1 MRVTKEIVDR
11 DFIDITEGTPEYVF
25 NYNSVQ
31 ETLKQLQNKCNFVI
45 NDIFLPIAPLSINIQ
60 KDNFNWGYKTLR
72 TKTTTK
78 LASGRGQ
85 ILIQLK
91 LLFTSEMILMLHRLI
106 IQVRNN
112 PFVYI
117 DNQYIKDSIGGYD
130 IRNLHCT
137 VVGLRISS
145 YQPANSSFEME
156 LDLKLFNYTP
166 YSLNLNYIS
175 ELETLYTS
183 EANNKYTSLTFPV
196 FATKVI
202 NNKLSYEPLLLE
214 YEFSKEEKTP
224 VISTQVN
231 SNLSIFKKFKK
242 YADSGIQET
251 FPYNSSA
258 YVRYYNW
265 LQIKSL
271 SENFGINITRG
282 STTDATP
289 LSLLNKDLLDKGIV
303 SGFNKIV
310 VGLHSCFIPY
320 DIKKYII
327 ESMLA
332 YDKTTKFYYNEY
344 EHINLRADVLKRYR
358 QEIMYGTEGLTG
370 EERDKKIFENNKR
383 ILEAI
388 TKNASEDKG
397 Q

>member
-11 DFIDITEGTPEYVF
+11 DFIDITEGNPEYDF
-25 NYNSVQ
+25 NYKNVVDSLGKLQ
-31 ETLKQLQNKCNFVI
+31 EKCNFVI

-112 PFVYI
+112 PFVCI
-117 DNQYIKDSIGGYD
+117 DNRYIKESIGGYD
-130 IRNLHCT
+130 NRNLHCT
-137 VVGLRISS
+137 VTGLRISS

-156 LDLKLFNYTP
+156 LDLKLFNYIP
-166 YSLNLNYIS
+166 YSLDLKYIPD
-175 ELETLYTS
+175 LETLYTS
-183 EANNKYTSLTFPV
+183 QGNNRYTSLTFPV

-214 YEFSKEEKTP
+214 YEYSDPEKTP
-224 VISTQVN
+224 VIKTQVD

-242 YADSGIQET
+242 YADLGIQESL
-251 FPYNSSA
+251 PYKSAA

-282 STTDATP
+282 AATDDGP
-289 LSLLNKDLLDKGIV
+289 LSLLKKDFLDKGII

-310 VGLHSCFIPY
+310 VGLHSPFILY

-327 ESMLA
+327 ESMLQ
-332 YDKTTKFYYNEY
+332 YDRTTKFYYNEY
-344 EHINLRADVLKRYR
+344 EHINLPADVLKRYR
-358 QEIMYGTEGLTG
+358 QEVMYDTEKLTG
-370 EERDKKIFENNKR
+370 QDRDKKIFENNKR
-383 ILEAI
+383 ILEALA
-388 TKNASEDKG
+388 KQNEGK
-397 Q
+397 